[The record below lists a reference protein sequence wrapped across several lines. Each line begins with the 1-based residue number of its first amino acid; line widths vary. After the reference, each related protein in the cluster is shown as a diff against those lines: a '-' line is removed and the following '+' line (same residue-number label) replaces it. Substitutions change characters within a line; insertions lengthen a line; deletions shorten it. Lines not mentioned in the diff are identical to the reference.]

1 MKPASKLNNL
11 VYFAGLWILTMAL
24 FASAV
29 FAQNSG
35 AGTITGTLTDPA
47 GSVVPGAAVAVRNT
61 NTGATVSLATNGAGI

>member
-1 MKPASKLNNL
+1 
-11 VYFAGLWILTMAL
+11 MAL
-24 FASAV
+24 FTSAV

-61 NTGATVSLATNGAGI
+61 NTGATLSLTTQWSGNLCCSVPAAGHV

>member
-1 MKPASKLNNL
+1 MKPTSKLNKL
-11 VYFAGLWILTMAL
+11 VFFGGLWILTMV
-24 FASAV
+24 FFTGAV

-61 NTGATVSLATNGAGI
+61 NTGATFR